1 MSNERE
7 RARLK
12 GVIEARPTTAIA
24 GLKDGQP
31 AKIRG
36 VVTAREPLLTSP
48 AGERAC
54 VGYRVEIVDGGRPGD
69 DAITVLRREV
79 WPSFLVTDET
89 GTAAVEGPMNVF
101 VDPADGWSANL
112 PSDALPPNA
121 LALLKEEKVRRKEL
135 FGIARTFRFQET
147 LLKVGDRVTVVGW
160 PSIEIDPAGRGFQRE
175 PPRLGVMRGTEWEQV
190 LVADDDEPVT

>member
-1 MSNERE
+1 
-7 RARLK
+7 
-12 GVIEARPTTAIA
+12 
-24 GLKDGQP
+24 
-31 AKIRG
+31 
-36 VVTAREPLLTSP
+36 
-48 AGERAC
+48 
-54 VGYRVEIVDGGRPGD
+54 
-69 DAITVLRREV
+69 
-79 WPSFLVTDET
+79 
-89 GTAAVEGPMNVF
+89 MNVF

-175 PPRLGVMRGTEWEQV
+175 PPRLGVKRGTEWEQV